1 MTMSAPPAGPG
12 QPVAPSPRRAQAGEC
27 PRCGAAYDAYQEYC
41 LECGLRLPGAR
52 GVTAALSGARAG
64 VPMQW
69 AWPVLVTLVVALLAT
84 VVVVAVQ
91 VAADDEAEPLLVA
104 TSEQPTVPTITQIVP
119 TETVPA
125 TAPTVTEAPPP
136 LSPPPSTPPT
146 GGGRLIT
153 WPAGVDGYTVVLSSL
168 PAAGGRAEAL
178 QKARAAL
185 AAGLTE
191 VGVIDSSRYS
201 SLHPGYY
208 VVFSGVYG
216 SMAEAT
222 RFVDEAKR
230 AGFDTAYAR
239 LIAS

>member
-1 MTMSAPPAGPG
+1 
-12 QPVAPSPRRAQAGEC
+12 
-27 PRCGAAYDAYQEYC
+27 
-41 LECGLRLPGAR
+41 
-52 GVTAALSGARAG
+52 VTAAIAGARSG
-64 VPMQW
+64 VPMPW

-84 VVVVAVQ
+84 VVVAVVQ
-91 VAADDEAEPLLVA
+91 VAADDEAGPLLVA
-104 TSEQPTVPTITQIVP
+104 TTEQPTVPTITTIVP

-136 LSPPPSTPPT
+136 LTPPPPPAA
-146 GGGRLIT
+146 GRLIT
-153 WPAGVDGYTVVLSSL
+153 WPAGVDGYTVVLNSL
-168 PAAGGRAEAL
+168 PAPGGRAEAL
-178 QKARAAL
+178 QKARAA
-185 AAGLTE
+185 ADAGLTE
-191 VGVIDSSRYS
+191 VGVLDSSRYS

-222 RFVDEAKR
+222 RFVDEARR

>member
-1 MTMSAPPAGPG
+1 MTMSAPPAGRG
-12 QPVAPSPRRAQAGEC
+12 QPVAEPPRWAEAGDC

-52 GVTAALSGARAG
+52 GMTSALAGARAG
-64 VPMQW
+64 VPTQW

-84 VVVVAVQ
+84 VVVAAVQ

-104 TSEQPTVPTITQIVP
+104 TTEQSIVPTITEIVP
-119 TETVPA
+119 TETVPL
-125 TAPTVTEAPPP
+125 TPPTVTEAPPP
-136 LSPPPSTPPT
+136 VSPPPAPPPA
-146 GGGRLIT
+146 GARLIT
-153 WPAGVDGYTVVLSSL
+153 WPAGVDGYTVVLNSL
-168 PAAGGRAEAL
+168 PAPGGRAEAT
-178 QKARAAL
+178 QKARAA
-185 AAGLTE
+185 ADAGLAE
-191 VGVIDSSRYS
+191 VGVLDSSRYS

-222 RFVDEAKR
+222 RFVDEAR
-230 AGFDTAYAR
+230 RRGFDTAYAR

>member
-12 QPVAPSPRRAQAGEC
+12 QPVAEPRWAQGGDC
-27 PRCGAAYDAYQEYC
+27 PRCGAGYDAYQEYC

-52 GVTAALSGARAG
+52 GVTAALAGARAG
-64 VPMQW
+64 APMQW

-84 VVVVAVQ
+84 VVVAAVQ

-104 TSEQPTVPTITQIVP
+104 TTEQPTVPTITTIVP
-119 TETVPA
+119 TETVP
-125 TAPTVTEAPPP
+125 TTPPPVTAPPP
-136 LSPPPSTPPT
+136 PLTPPPSAPPT
-146 GGGRLIT
+146 AGRLIT
-153 WPAGVDGYTVVLSSL
+153 WPAGVDGYTVVLNSL
-168 PAAGGRAEAL
+168 PAPGGRAEAT
-178 QKARAAL
+178 QKARAA
-185 AAGLTE
+185 ADAGLTE
-191 VGVIDSSRYS
+191 VGVLDSSRFS

-222 RFVDEAKR
+222 RFVDEARR

>member
-12 QPVAPSPRRAQAGEC
+12 QPVGAPPPRIQAGEC
-27 PRCGAAYDAYQEYC
+27 PRCGAPYDVHQEYC

-52 GVTAALSGARAG
+52 GVTAALADARTG
-64 VPMQW
+64 VPTQW
-69 AWPVLVTLVVALLAT
+69 VWPVLVTLVVALLAT
-84 VVVVAVQ
+84 VVVAAVQ

-104 TSEQPTVPTITQIVP
+104 TTEQPTVPTITIAP

-125 TAPTVTEAPPP
+125 TAPPVTAPPP
-136 LSPPPSTPPT
+136 PLTPPPSPPPAA
-146 GGGRLIT
+146 GRLIT
-153 WPAGVDGYTVVLSSL
+153 WPAGVDGYTVVLNSL
-168 PAAGGRAEAL
+168 PAPGGRAEAT
-178 QKARAAL
+178 QKARAA
-185 AAGLTE
+185 ADAGLTE
-191 VGVIDSSRYS
+191 VGVLDSSRYS

-222 RFVDEAKR
+222 RFVNEARR

>member
-1 MTMSAPPAGPG
+1 
-12 QPVAPSPRRAQAGEC
+12 
-27 PRCGAAYDAYQEYC
+27 
-41 LECGLRLPGAR
+41 
-52 GVTAALSGARAG
+52 
-64 VPMQW
+64 MQW

-84 VVVVAVQ
+84 VVVVVVQ

-104 TSEQPTVPTITQIVP
+104 TTEQPTVPTITEIVP
-119 TETVPA
+119 TETVAP
-125 TAPTVTEAPPP
+125 TAPAPTEAPPP
-136 LSPPPSTPPT
+136 LTPPPATPQA
-146 GGGRLIT
+146 GGRLIT

-168 PAAGGRAEAL
+168 PAAGGRAEAFE
-178 QKARAAL
+178 KGRAAVD
-185 AAGLTE
+185 AGLTE
-191 VGVIDSSRYS
+191 VGIIDSSRFS

-222 RFVDEAKR
+222 RFVDDARR

>member
-1 MTMSAPPAGPG
+1 
-12 QPVAPSPRRAQAGEC
+12 
-27 PRCGAAYDAYQEYC
+27 
-41 LECGLRLPGAR
+41 
-52 GVTAALSGARAG
+52 
-64 VPMQW
+64 MQW

-84 VVVVAVQ
+84 VVVAAVQ

-104 TSEQPTVPTITQIVP
+104 TTEQPTVPTITEIVP
-119 TETVPA
+119 TETVPSTPPA
-125 TAPTVTEAPPP
+125 VTEAPPP
-136 LSPPPSTPPT
+136 LSPPSTPPAA
-146 GGGRLIT
+146 GRLIT

-168 PAAGGRAEAL
+168 PAAGGRAEAA
-178 QKARAAL
+178 QKARAA
-185 AAGLTE
+185 ADAGLTE
-191 VGVIDSSRYS
+191 VGIIDSSRYS

-222 RFVDEAKR
+222 RFVDEARR